1 MKRAAGIILLALFF
15 SNQSQANSEI
25 SEYYGAGL
33 CAKPNYKCIKV
44 QRNESWQKLFPNEE
58 QRDLVQR
65 LNRSD
70 TYLYSGKV
78 LAVPANLDKVNL
90 FDVSPFPLKIK
101 APNEKLIMVNQ
112 DLLAW
117 GAYES
122 NGQLVKWGPISSGRD
137 YCSDIKRS
145 CKTITGIYYV
155 FNKKDAKCRSN
166 IFPVGR
172 GGSEMPYC
180 MFFYKGYAL
189 HGSNEVKGYRDS
201 HGCVRLFTRDAKWLN
216 ENFIDVTNTKEN
228 HGTKLIV
235 QKITTEN
242 VELKKKVAKK

>member
-25 SEYYGAGL
+25 SEFYGAGL

-101 APNEKLIMVNQ
+101 APNEKLIMYLIKKMRNAVRIFF
-112 DLLAW
+112 LLVEA
-117 GAYES
+117 
-122 NGQLVKWGPISSGRD
+122 
-137 YCSDIKRS
+137 
-145 CKTITGIYYV
+145 
-155 FNKKDAKCRSN
+155 
-166 IFPVGR
+166 
-172 GGSEMPYC
+172 
-180 MFFYKGYAL
+180 
-189 HGSNEVKGYRDS
+189 
-201 HGCVRLFTRDAKWLN
+201 
-216 ENFIDVTNTKEN
+216 
-228 HGTKLIV
+228 V
-235 QKITTEN
+235 QKCPIACFFTKGMHCM
-242 VELKKKVAKK
+242 VPMK